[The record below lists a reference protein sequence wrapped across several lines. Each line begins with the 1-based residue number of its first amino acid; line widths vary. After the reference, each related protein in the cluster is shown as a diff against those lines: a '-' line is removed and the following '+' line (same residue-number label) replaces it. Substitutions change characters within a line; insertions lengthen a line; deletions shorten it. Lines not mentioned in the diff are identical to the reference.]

1 MNRQSAFR
9 FPEKKM
15 LKGGL
20 HCHTTRSDGR
30 VSPEEVIRLHGENGY
45 DFLALTDHRRYNFRD
60 FAPDAG
66 VLIVPGM
73 EMDRGLFNRY
83 GMCFHTV
90 CIGPEKEKGNGFE
103 QDQTF
108 ESGTVADQF
117 EYQSVVDSLRAAG
130 NLVIYCHPD
139 WSCTPYTSFD
149 RLKGCFAMEIWNS
162 GCAIA
167 NGMDT
172 NAYCWDDLLKEGV
185 RIWGVATDDG
195 HSREQHC
202 KGWVRVAAEKN
213 VSDIL
218 RALEA
223 GEFYA
228 SCGPEL
234 YDFYVDDGNVTVKC
248 SPAAQIRIITGTRP
262 TAKKVGTGLTEMTVP
277 LADAAAYVRAE
288 ITDDSG
294 RMAWTNPIYLD

>member
-1 MNRQSAFR
+1 MIRQNAFST
-9 FPEKKM
+9 PVNKM

-20 HCHTTRSDGR
+20 HCHTTRSDGQL
-30 VSPEEVIRLHGENGY
+30 SPEEVIRLHGENGY
-45 DFLALTDHRRYNFRD
+45 DFLAITDHRRYNYRNY
-60 FAPDAG
+60 APDAG

-73 EMDRGLFNRY
+73 EMDRNLFNRF

-90 CIGPEKEKGNGFE
+90 CIGPEEEQGNAFK

-108 ESGTVADQF
+108 EGGAVADQF
-117 EYQSVVDSLRAAG
+117 EYQAVVDRMRNAG

-149 RLKGCFAMEIWNS
+149 KLKGCFAMEIWNS
-162 GCAIA
+162 GCVIED
-167 NGMDT
+167 GMDS
-172 NAYCWDDLLKEGV
+172 NAYCWDDLLREGI
-185 RIWGVATDDG
+185 RIFGVATDDG
-195 HSREQHC
+195 HAKEHHC

-213 VSDIL
+213 VAGIL

-223 GEFYA
+223 GAFYS

-234 YDFYVDDGNVTVKC
+234 YDFFVEDGQVTVKC

-262 TAKKVGTGLTEMTVP
+262 AAKISGERLTEMTTP
-277 LADAAAYVRAE
+277 LRDAAAYVRAE
-288 ITDDSG
+288 ITDEKG
-294 RMAWTNPIYLD
+294 CMAWTNPIYLE